1 MDRVPLLVGTKGPL
15 SGKRYAI
22 SEAGLTVGRDET
34 CDVIIPDAGVSRQHA
49 RVLLHN
55 AAVWVQDEGSRN
67 GVFVDGK
74 RVVRHRQLSPGVE
87 MLIGEH
93 AFTLEL
99 SSDLREIPSSE
110 EKTVPINPGA
120 PTLVD
125 LPTDDA
131 AFPASRRFLA
141 VGLGVAVLLA
151 LVAALWSAVG

>member
-1 MDRVPLLVGTKGPL
+1 MDRVPLLVATKGPL
-15 SGKRYAI
+15 KGKRY
-22 SEAGLTVGRDET
+22 SVTEAGLMVGRDDT

-67 GVFVDGK
+67 GVFVNGK

-99 SSDLREIPSSE
+99 AAGLPVSASVPPQEPTARLPERQLPS
-110 EKTVPINPGA
+110 A
-120 PTLVD
+120 MRLV
-125 LPTDDA
+125 
-131 AFPASRRFLA
+131 SM
-141 VGLGVAVLLA
+141 GVVVVV
-151 LVAALWSAVG
+151 VAAALFYILS